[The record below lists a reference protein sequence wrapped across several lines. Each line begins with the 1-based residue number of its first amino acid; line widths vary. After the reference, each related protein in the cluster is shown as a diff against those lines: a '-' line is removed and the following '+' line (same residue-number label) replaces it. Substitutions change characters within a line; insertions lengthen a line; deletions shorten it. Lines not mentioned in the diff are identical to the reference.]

1 MIMIKF
7 DEKEL
12 LTMRKSFFAK
22 LSVLSVLFAF
32 VLYEKGLGVERNL
45 QTAREWYQKAA
56 AQGNSGAKNALER
69 LK

>member
-1 MIMIKF
+1 MDLAVQRDSSAVIMIKF

-32 VLYEKGLGVERNL
+32 VLG
-45 QTAREWYQKAA
+45 AAPAA
-56 AQGNSGAKNALER
+56 ARCMNTMIM
-69 LK
+69 

>member
-1 MIMIKF
+1 MKKRFCCKM
-7 DEKEL
+7 
-12 LTMRKSFFAK
+12 A
-22 LSVLSVLFAF
+22 VLSVLFAF